1 MSADSKRKRAI
12 AAMVARLQTITT
24 DNGCTT
30 DAGEH
35 VFIGENP
42 TLGPDDAEAV
52 LAIIVQPVVPSF
64 QNERILERLPLEIQV
79 LAPAGSVPY
88 ESMEDALADVK
99 RAIELREEDLAGS
112 DARRFGTSVQRDG
125 IERGVTQIAERPEGS
140 QYAGLSITY
149 TLLIR
154 EGWGTP

>member
-1 MSADSKRKRAI
+1 MSDSKRKRAI
-12 AAMVARLQTITT
+12 AAMVARLQEITE
-24 DNGCTT
+24 DNGYSS

-52 LAIIVQPVVPSF
+52 LAVIVQPVFPSF
-64 QNERILERLPLEIQV
+64 QNEHLLERLPLEIQA

-99 RAIELREEDLAGS
+99 KAIELRDEDLDED
-112 DARRFGTSVQRDG
+112 DARRFGTAVQRDG
-125 IERGVTQIAERPEGS
+125 IERGITQIAERPEGS
-140 QYAGLSITY
+140 QYAGLSVTY

-154 EGWGTP
+154 EVWGSP